1 MLNTGWGPLKLDQR
15 FRLGLPPEARAGY
28 PTVGQQIEFYIG
40 VLPGVAHPAIW
51 MLSPDQYDA
60 LCRRLDRLG
69 DTEDGRLIKSA
80 TLASFTTAV
89 ADSQGRVYLPA
100 RLVEMAGIKDQVMLV
115 GLGDRLE
122 VWSSEALDALLK
134 TKKEQIRRGLEALF
148 ETEVAISR
156 TNALGS
162 VPSGSREGRSPSD

>member
-28 PTVGQQIEFYIG
+28 TTVGQQIEFYIG
-40 VLPGVAHPAIW
+40 VLPGVAHPSIW
-51 MLSPDQYDA
+51 MLSASQYVA
-60 LCRRLDRLG
+60 LCKRLDRLG

-80 TLASFTTAV
+80 TLANFTTAV
-89 ADSQGRVYLPA
+89 ADSQGRVYLPP
-100 RLVEMAGIKDQVMLV
+100 RLVEQAGIKDQVMLV

-122 VWSSEALDALLK
+122 VWSSESLDALLK

-148 ETEVAISR
+148 ENEVAVTRS
-156 TNALGS
+156 NALGPVS
-162 VPSGSREGRSPSD
+162 SGSGEGRGPAD